1 MSSLLSPL
9 ELSPPYIVEGTTS
22 GTAGTPTPIPI
33 KGNVFELVVWNRSAD
48 YDMYVSLD
56 LGSTWIRVPADSTVT
71 LFLGCFADP
80 LILVKSDGASQPYT
94 VIYRLRL

>member
-9 ELSPPYIVEGTTS
+9 ELSPPYVYEGTTS
-22 GTAGTPTPIPI
+22 GTAGTPTPVPI

-56 LGSTWIRVPADSTVT
+56 LGSTWVRVPADSMAAF
-71 LFLGCFADP
+71 FLGSFPDP
-80 LILVKSDGASQPYT
+80 LVLVRSDGPSQPFT
-94 VIYRLRL
+94 IYCRLRL

>member
-9 ELSPPYIVEGTTS
+9 ELSPPYSVEGTTS
-22 GTAGTPTPIPI
+22 GTAGTPTPISI

-56 LGSTWIRVPADSTVT
+56 FGSTWVRIPADSMATF
-71 LFLGCFADP
+71 FLGSLPDP
-80 LILVKSDGASQPYT
+80 LILVRSDGASQPFT
-94 VIYRLRL
+94 VYYRLRL

>member
-9 ELSPPYIVEGTTS
+9 ELSPPYVYEGATS
-22 GTAGTPTPIPI
+22 SSAGTPTPIPI

-56 LGSTWIRVPADSTVT
+56 FGSTWVRVPADSIATI
-71 LFLGCFADP
+71 FLGSFADP
-80 LILVKSDGASQPYT
+80 LVLVKSNGASQPFS
-94 VIYRLRL
+94 IMYRLRM

>member
-1 MSSLLSPL
+1 VSSPLSPL
-9 ELSPPYIVEGTTS
+9 ELSTPYVYEDTTS
-22 GTAGTPTPIPI
+22 STAGTPTPVSI
-33 KGNVFELVVWNRSAD
+33 KSNVFELVVWNRSAD

-56 LGSTWIRVPADSTVT
+56 LGATWVRVPADSTAT
-71 LFLGCFADP
+71 MFLGCFANQ